1 MPPEGFVIA
10 GFVTVGAAPAG
21 FATAG
26 FVIVFMTI
34 PATGLETP
42 GLTRTYTR
50 KLNYIFSLWSIL
62 GRFPAK
68 VRLGTV
74 ANGSGLKDAA

>member
-1 MPPEGFVIA
+1 MTATAGFVTA

-26 FVIVFMTI
+26 FVTVFKTV

-42 GLTRTYTR
+42 GAYTAQSMDKSSQTRNNTRIKR
-50 KLNYIFSLWSIL
+50 KLGN
-62 GRFPAK
+62 RP
-68 VRLGTV
+68 RLRWGMC
-74 ANGSGLKDAA
+74 L